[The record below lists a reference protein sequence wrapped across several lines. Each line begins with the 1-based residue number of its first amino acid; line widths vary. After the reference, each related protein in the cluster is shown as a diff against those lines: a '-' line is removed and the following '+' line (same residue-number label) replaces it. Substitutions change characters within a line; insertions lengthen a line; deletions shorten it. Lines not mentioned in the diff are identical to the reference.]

1 MTRTVK
7 VKCHV
12 DRQNILLV
20 NSLVDS
26 YEGLGIVRTLDSA
39 KGNVVIY
46 STDTVYEKLLR
57 VLDELNKT
65 GIGVTDI
72 RTEFSEVVDNW

>member
-12 DRQNILLV
+12 DKRNILLV

-46 STDTVYEKLLR
+46 STDTVYKQLLK
-57 VLDELNKT
+57 VLEELNKI
-65 GIGVTDI
+65 GIGVTEI
-72 RTEFSEVVDNW
+72 RTEFSEEVDNW

>member
-7 VKCHV
+7 IKCHI
-12 DRQNILLV
+12 DKKNILLV

-46 STDTVYEKLLR
+46 STDTVYEKLIK
-57 VLDELNKT
+57 VLDELNKS
-65 GIGVTDI
+65 GIGITDV
-72 RTEFSEVVDNW
+72 RTEFSEEVDNW

>member
-7 VKCHV
+7 VKCIA
-12 DRQNILLV
+12 DKKYILFL

-46 STDTVYEKLLR
+46 STDTRYETLLR
-57 VLDELNKT
+57 VLDELNAS
-65 GIGVTDI
+65 GIKISNIT
-72 RTEFSEVVDNW
+72 TEFSEDVDNW